1 MCTTW
6 CYVSNMPKMIQLRHV
21 PDELHRKLKARAALE
36 GLSVGLPSSRG
47 APRCGAPHIGGAAS
61 PPRPAPCCHPARPPS
76 QSREGRAGASLT
88 LCSSWTRR
96 PSSRFCST
104 RRKVIRVAARLF
116 RPGETLHAPHLIDLE
131 VAQVLRRYAL
141 AGDVDAGRGR
151 EALEDLA
158 DLPISRY
165 PHGLFV
171 SRIWELRRNV
181 TAYDAAYV
189 ALAEALAAPLVT
201 RDAALASVRTHRA
214 RVELL

>member
-1 MCTTW
+1 
-6 CYVSNMPKMIQLRHV
+6 VLVVDAS
-21 PDELHRKLKARAALE
+21 ALLEILLNTPE
-36 GLSVGLPSSRG
+36 GD
-47 APRCGAPHIGGAAS
+47 
-61 PPRPAPCCHPARPPS
+61 
-76 QSREGRAGASLT
+76 
-88 LCSSWTRR
+88 
-96 PSSRFCST
+96 
-104 RRKVIRVAARLF
+104 RVAARLF